1 MINTHGHIHTDKKGG
16 IRIRF
21 RGDRD
26 SMYTSVTLKEY
37 LEGVLLEI
45 PGYETQKK
53 VRSNDRTFCGDSRSR
68 TDDPLLAKQVL

>member
-26 SMYTSVTLKEY
+26 SMYTSVTL
-37 LEGVLLEI
+37 EGIFERGVVRD
-45 PGYETQKK
+45 TRVWNTKK
-53 VRSNDRTFCGDSRSR
+53 GPIR
-68 TDDPLLAKQVL
+68 